1 MRILMLSQW
10 FDPEPTFKGLTFAR
24 ELSRLGHEVEV
35 LTGFPNYPGGKLY
48 DSHRVEFLKRESL
61 NGISVLRVPLYPSH
75 NSSALERTA
84 NYGSFA
90 LSASIIG
97 ALAVKAADVMYVY
110 HPPATVGLPAMLLNL
125 FRRIPFVYDIHDLWP
140 DTLAAT
146 GMFNSKIGLGIVE
159 KWCSLVYRQASK
171 IVVQSQGFKRFCA
184 NVASGKQ
191 TGSDLQLVRRRLHS
205 TNGEKRETGR
215 AIGMKDRFNVIFAG
229 TMGKAQALDAV
240 LDAAQ
245 SLKDSYKDI
254 QFVFVGGGI
263 EQGRL
268 RQQAV
273 DRRLHNVIFLSRRP
287 VSQIGGILNL
297 ADVLLIHL
305 KDDPLFS
312 ITIPGKTQAYLAVGR
327 PILVGVR
334 GDAADLVTKAGAGMA
349 CTPEDSDSISKSIL
363 TLYNLPRAK
372 LEAMG
377 QNGSRFYSE
386 QLSARIGTLRFE
398 RILKQVAGAGCSNEA
413 V

>member
-24 ELSRLGHEVEV
+24 ELTHLGHEVEV

-48 DSHRVEFLKRESL
+48 DSYRLEFCKRESL

-90 LSASIIG
+90 LSAG
-97 ALAVKAADVMYVY
+97 VMGTLAVKTADVMYVY
-110 HPPATVGLPAMLLNL
+110 HPPATVGLPAVLLNL
-125 FRRIPFVYDIHDLWP
+125 FRRIPFVYDIQDLWP

-146 GMFNSKIGLGIVE
+146 GMFNGKIGLELVE
-159 KWCSLVYRQASK
+159 KWCSLIYRQAGK
-171 IVVQSQGFKRFCA
+171 IVVLSPGFKRVLCERGIPDSKVEVIY
-184 NVASGKQ
+184 NWCEEDSIRQ
-191 TGSDLQLVRRRLHS
+191 TARDEELAEQL
-205 TNGEKRETGR
+205 
-215 AIGMKDRFNVIFAG
+215 GMKDRFNVIFAG

-240 LDAAQ
+240 LDAARL
-245 SLKDSYKDI
+245 LKDSHKDI

-268 RQQAV
+268 RQQA
-273 DRRLHNVIFLSRRP
+273 LEGQLNNVVFLSRCP
-287 VSQIGGILNL
+287 VSQIGEILNL

-312 ITIPGKTQAYLAVGR
+312 ITIPSKTQAYLAVGR

-334 GDAADLVTKAGAGMA
+334 GDAADLVTRAGAGIT
-349 CTPEDSDSISKSIL
+349 CTPEDSDSISESVL
-363 TLYNLPRAK
+363 TLYNLPRVK

-377 QNGSRFYSE
+377 QNGRRFYSE
-386 QLSARIGTLRFE
+386 QLSVKIGTLRFE
-398 RILKQVAGAGCSNEA
+398 SILEQVAG
-413 V
+413 VD